1 MPTVIEIL
9 KQHLIDNGF
18 DGLVNGD
25 AECGC
30 ELSDLQPCGESFA
43 NCKPA
48 YKYEDPSQ
56 NYDFVMF
63 EEKQDELREDQ
74 MPNDC

>member
-9 KQHLIDNGF
+9 KQHLVDNGF

-30 ELSDLQPCGESFA
+30 DLSDLQPCGESFA
-43 NCKPA
+43 DCKPA
-48 YKYEDPSQ
+48 YKRIDPSGEH
-56 NYDFVMF
+56 DFLFF
-63 EEKQDELREDQ
+63 EEKQDESK
-74 MPNDC
+74 

>member
-9 KQHLIDNGF
+9 KQHLVDNGF

-43 NCKPA
+43 GCSSCKTS
-48 YKYEDPSQ
+48 YQ
-56 NYDFVMF
+56 
-63 EEKQDELREDQ
+63 RRTGIR
-74 MPNDC
+74 

>member
-9 KQHLIDNGF
+9 KQHLVDNGF

-30 ELSDLQPCGESFA
+30 ELSDLQPCGENFA
-43 NCKPA
+43 DCKPA
-48 YKYEDPSQ
+48 YKHADPLGAH
-56 NYDFVMF
+56 DLFF
-63 EEKQDELREDQ
+63 EEKQEEV
-74 MPNDC
+74 

>member
-1 MPTVIEIL
+1 MSSVIEII
-9 KQHLIDNGF
+9 KQHLVDNGF

-43 NCKPA
+43 DCKSA
-48 YKYEDPSQ
+48 YKYPDPTGES
-56 NYDFVMF
+56 NFLMF
-63 EEKQDELREDQ
+63 EEKQEESKDDK
-74 MPNDC
+74 NA